1 MVSKI
6 KGDTMF
12 TLDNKE
18 YDETKLS
25 DKGKIAFAQLQYVSQ
40 ERSKLLLETDRLN
53 TIEGANSAIL
63 KAELPKEEA
72 SAESKSEE

>member
-1 MVSKI
+1 
-6 KGDTMF
+6 MF
-12 TLDNKE
+12 KLDNKE

-40 ERSKLLLETDRLN
+40 ERSKLLLENDRLN

>member
-1 MVSKI
+1 
-6 KGDTMF
+6 MF

-25 DKGKIAFAQLQYVSQ
+25 DKGKIAFSQLQYVSQ
-40 ERSKLLLETDRLN
+40 QRSKILLETDRLN
-53 TIEGANSAIL
+53 TIEGANTAIL

-72 SAESKSEE
+72 NAESESKE

>member
-1 MVSKI
+1 
-6 KGDTMF
+6 MF

-25 DKGKIAFAQLQYVSQ
+25 DKGKIAFAHLQYVSQ

-53 TIEGANSAIL
+53 TIEGANTAIL
-63 KAELPKEEA
+63 KAELKEEA
-72 SAESKSEE
+72 NAESVAKE

>member
-1 MVSKI
+1 
-6 KGDTMF
+6 MF

-25 DKGKIAFAQLQYVSQ
+25 DKGKIAFAQLQYVKQ

-63 KAELPKEEA
+63 KAELPKEA
-72 SAESKSEE
+72 VDDNTITEE

>member
-1 MVSKI
+1 
-6 KGDTMF
+6 MF
-12 TLDNKE
+12 TLENKE

-25 DKGKIAFAQLQYVSQ
+25 DKGKIAFAQLKYVTQ
-40 ERSKLLLETDRLN
+40 ERSKLLLENDRLN

-72 SAESKSEE
+72 DAKSEPKE

>member
-1 MVSKI
+1 
-6 KGDTMF
+6 MF

-40 ERSKLLLETDRLN
+40 ESSKLLLQTDRLN
-53 TIEGANSAIL
+53 TIEGANTAIL
-63 KAELPKEEA
+63 KAELKEE
-72 SAESKSEE
+72 SNAESVAKE

>member
-1 MVSKI
+1 
-6 KGDTMF
+6 MF

-25 DKGKIAFAQLQYVSQ
+25 DKGKIAFAQLQYVVQ

-53 TIEGANSAIL
+53 TIEGANTAIL

-72 SAESKSEE
+72 DAESESKE

>member
-1 MVSKI
+1 
-6 KGDTMF
+6 MF
-12 TLDNKE
+12 TLDNKK

-25 DKGKIAFAQLQYVSQ
+25 DKGKIAFAQLEYVAEQ
-40 ERSKLLLETDRLN
+40 KSKLLLETDRLN

-63 KAELPKEEA
+63 KAELLKEEA

>member
-1 MVSKI
+1 
-6 KGDTMF
+6 MF
-12 TLDNKE
+12 KLDNKE

-40 ERSKLLLETDRLN
+40 ERSKLLLENDRLN
-53 TIEGANSAIL
+53 IIEGATSAIL

-72 SAESKSEE
+72 NADTEPKE

>member
-1 MVSKI
+1 
-6 KGDTMF
+6 MF

-25 DKGKIAFAQLQYVSQ
+25 DKGKIAFAQLQYVAEQ
-40 ERSKLLLETDRLN
+40 RSKLFLETDRLN

-72 SAESKSEE
+72 NADTKSEE

>member
-1 MVSKI
+1 
-6 KGDTMF
+6 MF

-25 DKGKIAFAQLQYVSQ
+25 DKGKIAFAQLQYVRQ

-53 TIEGANSAIL
+53 TIEGANTAIL
-63 KAELPKEEA
+63 KAELKEEA
-72 SAESKSEE
+72 NAESVAKE

>member
-1 MVSKI
+1 
-6 KGDTMF
+6 MF

-25 DKGKIAFAQLQYVSQ
+25 DKGKIAFAQLQYVAN

-53 TIEGANSAIL
+53 TIEGANTAIL
-63 KAELPKEEA
+63 KAELPKEKA
-72 SAESKSEE
+72 NADTESKE

>member
-1 MVSKI
+1 
-6 KGDTMF
+6 MF

-25 DKGKIAFAQLQYVSQ
+25 DKGKLAFAQLQYVSQ
-40 ERSKLLLETDRLN
+40 ERSKLLLENDRLN

-72 SAESKSEE
+72 NAESKSEE

>member
-1 MVSKI
+1 
-6 KGDTMF
+6 MF

-40 ERSKLLLETDRLN
+40 ERSKLLLQTDRLN
-53 TIEGANSAIL
+53 TIEGANTAIL
-63 KAELPKEEA
+63 KTELKEE
-72 SAESKSEE
+72 SNAESVAKE

>member
-1 MVSKI
+1 
-6 KGDTMF
+6 MF

-25 DKGKIAFAQLQYVSQ
+25 DKGKLAFAQLQYVTQ
-40 ERSKLLLETDRLN
+40 ERSKLLLENDRLN

-72 SAESKSEE
+72 NAESKSEE

>member
-1 MVSKI
+1 
-6 KGDTMF
+6 MF

-25 DKGKIAFAQLQYVSQ
+25 DKGKLSFAQLQYVAEQ
-40 ERSKLLLETDRLN
+40 RSKLLLETDRLN

-72 SAESKSEE
+72 NAESKSEE